1 MNGLRVI
8 EPGLT
13 SVQDAGRFGAQRYG
27 VSPAGVMDRF
37 SLAMVNAL
45 LRRPALAAALEIG
58 PFPVKLVV
66 VGGPLRLA
74 VTGTQRK
81 VRVAATEVQS
91 GTTFLASE
99 GAEVCFDAART
110 GMFSYLAAE
119 GGIIA
124 SAQLG
129 SLAVDVRAE
138 FGSPYPRPL
147 RNGDFIEFHRA
158 GSTSGE
164 CHLAVE
170 PPSTTAPIR
179 VVMGP
184 QDDYFHRETIARFL
198 SSRWI
203 VAANSN
209 RMSYRL
215 DGEPLA
221 HSKGYNIVS
230 DGIVMGHIQVA
241 GNGQP
246 LVMLADRGTTGGYP
260 KIATIIT
267 ADLGRFAQT
276 PIGAAVRF
284 KAVSVAEAQSAAR
297 QLHRAVQELPGTV
310 RPLRNFRFDPEFLL
324 QLNLAGDAVDA
335 LLDTADSDD
344 RERV

>member
-1 MNGLRVI
+1 MNGLRII

-13 SVQDAGRFGAQRYG
+13 SVQDAGRFGVQRYG
-27 VSPAGVMDRF
+27 VSPAGVMDRL

-45 LRRPALAAALEIG
+45 LRQPAMSAALEIG

-74 VTGTQRK
+74 ITGAQRK
-81 VRVAATEVQS
+81 IRVNGAEVQL
-91 GTTFLASE
+91 GATFLASE
-99 GAEVCFDAART
+99 GDDVCFDAARY

-124 SAQLG
+124 PAQLG
-129 SLAVDVRAE
+129 SLAVEVRSQ

-147 RNGDFIEFHRA
+147 RRGDFIEFHRA
-158 GSTSGE
+158 NSASGE
-164 CHLAVE
+164 CHLGVD
-170 PPSTTAPIR
+170 PPRAIAPIR

-184 QDDYFHRETIARFL
+184 QDDYFHQETIARFL

-215 DGEPLA
+215 DGELLA

-230 DGIVMGHIQVA
+230 DGIVMGNIQVA

-276 PIGAAVRF
+276 PIGTAVGF
-284 KAVSVAEAQSAAR
+284 KAVSVAEAQNAAR
-297 QLHRAVQELPGTV
+297 SLHLAIQNLPGKI
-310 RPLRNFRFDPEFLL
+310 RALRNFSLDPEFLL
-324 QLNLAGDAVDA
+324 ASNLAGDAVDA
-335 LLDTADSDD
+335 LVDTADGDEH
-344 RERV
+344 ERI